1 MYSVFLYFL
10 CIASPI
16 FVQVYRPLPPG
27 GNPVAVNKY
36 RIVSYHNK
44 FTQLLCPATEN
55 IPIYCVRQI
64 RRFPCLKMEAGQISE
79 TSYFIEKLDNGQSQK
94 EKIVSLNDIYT
105 CMSAAAITGFTLL
118 DT

>member
-1 MYSVFLYFL
+1 
-10 CIASPI
+10 
-16 FVQVYRPLPPG
+16 
-27 GNPVAVNKY
+27 
-36 RIVSYHNK
+36 
-44 FTQLLCPATEN
+44 
-55 IPIYCVRQI
+55 
-64 RRFPCLKMEAGQISE
+64 MEAGQISE